1 MISDERVR
9 LMKLPRENRVY
20 TCPFNEMC
28 ACEKRQC
35 AKCGWNPV
43 VATMRTEAIEKQ
55 WRKSDG

>member
-9 LMKLPRENRVY
+9 LMKLRHENRVY
-20 TCPFNEMC
+20 QCPFNQAC

-43 VATMRTEAIEKQ
+43 VATMRSQAIEKQ
-55 WRKSDG
+55 WRESDG